1 MRERGGDEA
10 LIERIKEIF
19 VETRI
24 RVRIGEQKGEVFSS
38 GRGLRQGCPLSPLL
52 FSILLPDL

>member
-1 MRERGGDEA
+1 MRERGINKG

-24 RVRIGEQKGEVFSS
+24 RVRIGERKGEVSWT
-38 GRGLRQGCPLSPLL
+38 GRGLRQSFKPTTLQYTAG
-52 FSILLPDL
+52 

>member
-1 MRERGGDEA
+1 MRERGVNEG

-24 RVRIGEQKGEVFSS
+24 RVRIGEQKEKVFWT
-38 GRGLRQGCPLSPLL
+38 GRGLRQGCS
-52 FSILLPDL
+52 